1 MQSHTLPSQ
10 FVGNKL
16 AERTDIEFV
25 VTADVVEEF
34 TLPDPADVNWTDV
47 TQPHALGEGQN
58 VLQAFYV
65 PSSNVD
71 EEDVSFEISVAEL
84 PSDTSWL
91 STEESGLESVDLN
104 ELLDAGS
111 VSAELE
117 AIAILGENASD
128 EAPAVS
134 DNVNASEATELPDVA
149 QLSQD
154 FFFPQVTIV
163 IDADTDSESVAF

>member
-1 MQSHTLPSQ
+1 M
-10 FVGNKL
+10 

-25 VTADVVEEF
+25 ATADVVEEF
-34 TLPDPADVNWTDV
+34 TLPDPADVSWTDV
-47 TQPHALGEGQN
+47 TQPLALGEGQN

-65 PSSNVD
+65 PSPNVD
-71 EEDVSFEISVAEL
+71 DEDVSFDISVADL

-128 EAPAVS
+128 EAPAAS
-134 DNVNASEATELPDVA
+134 DSANALDATELPDVA

>member
-1 MQSHTLPSQ
+1 MAQ
-10 FVGNKL
+10 K
-16 AERTDIEFV
+16 ADIEIEIA
-25 VTADVVEEF
+25 TPVVEDF
-34 TLPDPADVNWTDV
+34 TLPDSVDVNWTDV
-47 TQPHALGEGQN
+47 TQPLSLGEEQN

-65 PSSNVD
+65 PSLDADEDNV
-71 EEDVSFEISVAEL
+71 SLEIPVAEL

-91 STEESGLESVDLN
+91 SAEESGLESVDLN

-128 EAPAVS
+128 EAPTVAGGA
-134 DNVNASEATELPDVA
+134 NAPESADLPDVA

-163 IDADTDSESVAF
+163 IDADSDPESVAF